1 MSNLIDEKLGFA
13 QDLLDCCTV
22 PEKLPVDQ
30 EFLKPLRSSLK
41 INPLQDE
48 VGSTRSGNEMFGQK
62 GLQLFESLVKD
73 TPVILVDFVFLPPRA
88 PLGLGGF
95 DGADGDDPT
104 ATSPVV
110 VSGSADADASALP

>member
-1 MSNLIDEKLGFA
+1 MLSELGTLSVVPVLTHVMSNLIDEKLGFA

-30 EFLKPLRSSLK
+30 EFLKPLRGSLK

-73 TPVILVDFVFLPPRA
+73 TPVILVDFVFTPTCTPR
-88 PLGLGGF
+88 PWWLRWC
-95 DGADGDDPT
+95 
-104 ATSPVV
+104 
-110 VSGSADADASALP
+110 